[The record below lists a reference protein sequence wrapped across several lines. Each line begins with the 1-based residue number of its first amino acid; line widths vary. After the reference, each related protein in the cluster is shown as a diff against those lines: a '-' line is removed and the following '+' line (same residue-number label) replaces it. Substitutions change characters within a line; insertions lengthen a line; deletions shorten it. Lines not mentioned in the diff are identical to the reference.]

1 MAIINRRDMSI
12 SWNLI
17 GKLDVLRVSWEN
29 VAPQGLQPMSPL
41 GLPLGRSPQ
50 AQLCPRGGSTQL
62 DLGPASSLA
71 VPSTWRSQRNRCAFV

>member
-41 GLPLGRSPQ
+41 GLPLGRLPQ
-50 AQLCPRGGSTQL
+50 THVCNMRPRGGRQQL
-62 DLGPASSLA
+62 DLGPRVQDSPLGVS
-71 VPSTWRSQRNRCAFV
+71 